1 MLLRTSTPYIYTIL
15 LLLGTLTSTATAQTP
30 NLKPNPSS
38 STTDFTGV
46 TILQLP
52 DGIPELNNDTVDSS
66 FGDTLDVAKHPPGA
80 LEPAALS
87 FEDQKSL
94 AKPSF
99 YTLKQRRFLA
109 QISNVKT
116 ALPTPESSSKA
127 VPSPETLEVEIPQPL
142 AEVKT
147 PPRTLREAGLLQ
159 EILTPEN
166 AAPTEEISAAT
177 KQTAPSDRVR
187 SQRFMP
193 RIGAEFTTG
202 SGVGYESS
210 FGSIGGFVPL
220 WQNSDNLT
228 FLEGRL
234 LLSTED
240 SHISSNIVLGHRFY
254 SAKDNRILGGYVA
267 FDTHDTGNS
276 NFNQLGAGFESLGEN
291 WDIRAN
297 AYIPVGDTRQL
308 TQERVFSTGLSF
320 SDPFFQGNFLGQTRN
335 QQLQRDRN
343 FEAAMAGFDVE
354 AGMKIAQ
361 ISRTGDL
368 RGYAG
373 LYYYDAPG
381 SAEILGWRTRVEAR
395 PTDTFR
401 LGLLLSNDATF
412 GTNLVL
418 SVGAN
423 FPGTRPRGIRT
434 EDRVLARLGESVT
447 RNANIV
453 VDEQSESESFSV
465 QDTVFVT
472 NPATGQPWR
481 FRHVNLGIGTGNG
494 TFENP
499 TGTVAEA
506 LVVAQPNDIVYV
518 QPGTNPGVPA
528 FKIPDQVQVLSTG
541 PVQRIDTVELGNLQL
556 PLSNA
561 GVLPDVT
568 GTVTMGNTTTLSGFA
583 ITTTTGFGI
592 AGNNISNAIIRDNAI
607 ANSSGEG
614 ILLENVTGQI
624 LIQDNA
630 IANSAL
636 EGFSLS
642 NNQGQVNLILVKNTI
657 ANNGALA
664 NEGDGINLE
673 LRNTATG
680 TFNIS
685 ENTITGSNSFGS
697 IADGVEVKLFESAS
711 GTFTLTN
718 NQITANQFSG
728 INIELESNTLG
739 TFEIANSTISGNQ
752 FDGISIKL
760 NDSATGTFNITNTQ
774 ISKNGFYGI
783 GILLSNNTS
792 GTFNITN
799 STIAENQDN
808 GVNIALSDAAIGT
821 VNISNNQQ
829 ISKNGFYGI
838 FTSINGNAQLQFLS
852 ESNQIID
859 NAFTGLSLNS
869 YDTAKIFAG
878 VRLNT
883 ITGSAIGDLEAITSG
898 SGDTICLQPR
908 HNTIGNFFLNDS
920 FGGAIQIETGTLST
934 NNISVSDLSNWSG
947 TTVSAGT
954 CGFP

>member
-30 NLKPNPSS
+30 NLKPNSSS

-46 TILQLP
+46 TILQIP

-66 FGDTLDVAKHPPGA
+66 FGDTLDVAKHPLGA

-87 FEDQKSL
+87 FDNQKSL

-99 YTLKQRRFLA
+99 YTLKEGRFLA
-109 QISNVKT
+109 QISNVET
-116 ALPTPESSSKA
+116 ALPTPESSPKA
-127 VPSPETLEVEIPQPL
+127 VPSPETLEVEISQPL
-142 AEVKT
+142 AEIKT

-166 AAPTEEISAAT
+166 ADPTEEISAAT

-187 SQRFMP
+187 SQRFLP

-267 FDTHDTGNS
+267 FDTRDTGNS

-354 AGMKIAQ
+354 AGVKIAQ
-361 ISRTGDL
+361 IGRTGDL

-381 SAEILGWRTRVEAR
+381 SAEILGWRTRLEAR

-423 FPGTRPRGIRT
+423 FPGTRPRGIRK

-472 NPATGQPWR
+472 NPTTGQPWR

-499 TGTVAEA
+499 TATVAEA
-506 LVVAQPNDIVYV
+506 LAVAQSNDIVYV

-556 PLSNA
+556 PSSNA
-561 GVLPDVT
+561 GILVDVT

-583 ITTTTGFGI
+583 ISTTTGSGI
-592 AGNNISNAIIRDNAI
+592 AGSNISNAIIRDNAI

-760 NDSATGTFNITNTQ
+760 NDSATGTFDITNTQ

-829 ISKNGFYGI
+829 ISKNGFYG
-838 FTSINGNAQLQFLS
+838 
-852 ESNQIID
+852 
-859 NAFTGLSLNS
+859 
-869 YDTAKIFAG
+869 
-878 VRLNT
+878 
-883 ITGSAIGDLEAITSG
+883 
-898 SGDTICLQPR
+898 
-908 HNTIGNFFLNDS
+908 
-920 FGGAIQIETGTLST
+920 
-934 NNISVSDLSNWSG
+934 
-947 TTVSAGT
+947 
-954 CGFP
+954 

>member
-1 MLLRTSTPYIYTIL
+1 MSLKPEQNLIEKMLLRTSTPYIYTIL

-30 NLKPNPSS
+30 NLKPNSSS

-46 TILQLP
+46 TILQIP

-66 FGDTLDVAKHPPGA
+66 FGDTLDVAKHPLGA

-87 FEDQKSL
+87 FDNQKSL

-99 YTLKQRRFLA
+99 YTLKEGRFLA
-109 QISNVKT
+109 QISNVET
-116 ALPTPESSSKA
+116 ALPTPESSPKA
-127 VPSPETLEVEIPQPL
+127 VPSPETLEVEISQPL
-142 AEVKT
+142 AEIKT

-166 AAPTEEISAAT
+166 ADPTEEISAAT

-187 SQRFMP
+187 SQRFLP

-267 FDTHDTGNS
+267 FDTRDTGNS

-354 AGMKIAQ
+354 AGVKIAQ
-361 ISRTGDL
+361 IGRTGDL

-381 SAEILGWRTRVEAR
+381 SAEILGWRTRLEAR

-423 FPGTRPRGIRT
+423 FPGTRPRGIRK

-472 NPATGQPWR
+472 NPTTGQPWR

-499 TGTVAEA
+499 TATVAEA
-506 LVVAQPNDIVYV
+506 LAVAQSNDIVYV

-556 PLSNA
+556 PSSNA
-561 GVLPDVT
+561 GILVDVT

-583 ITTTTGFGI
+583 ISTTTGSGI
-592 AGNNISNAIIRDNAI
+592 AGSNISNAIIRDNAI

-760 NDSATGTFNITNTQ
+760 NDSATGTFDITNTQ

-829 ISKNGFYGI
+829 ISKNGFYG
-838 FTSINGNAQLQFLS
+838 
-852 ESNQIID
+852 
-859 NAFTGLSLNS
+859 
-869 YDTAKIFAG
+869 
-878 VRLNT
+878 
-883 ITGSAIGDLEAITSG
+883 
-898 SGDTICLQPR
+898 
-908 HNTIGNFFLNDS
+908 
-920 FGGAIQIETGTLST
+920 
-934 NNISVSDLSNWSG
+934 
-947 TTVSAGT
+947 
-954 CGFP
+954 